1 MRPARRTP
9 LLALLLAVFALLAA
23 SCAVDVSDIT
33 RVPDAAVSETSRADA
48 LAALD
53 ETACP
58 SGLTADGASLFADRV
73 AATGTAVPTYELDA
87 TIDPEAGTVD
97 GTLIATIPTDDDQMR
112 FRVFAGMDAFNS
124 GLAISNVT
132 VDGEPTGYDLDR
144 SLLTVA
150 NPAGAGATATVSIDF
165 DFTIDQMA
173 ANENLLGALT
183 GDTLQPDQVGLLG
196 RTESGMQLGHWFPV
210 FMPNGT
216 RTDPDPSGFGDIG
229 AFAAAAIC
237 ADVTVPDGYTVITSG
252 ARFDEGAS
260 VTESATGIRDFA
272 MLISND
278 IELLK
283 GTVEGVEVRVWGP
296 SGDRESLQTVLD
308 YSLES
313 QQALHDA
320 FGPYP
325 WTEIDVVSAP
335 LGGGVGGMEWPG
347 MVWIERSLFA
357 GGIPGMGQLDGLGD
371 LFGAT
376 GLGEND
382 LFEDLL
388 GSLGGDALD
397 STLEWT
403 VAHELGHEWFHALVG
418 NDSIASP
425 AVDEP
430 LAQFAACV
438 AMQRIHP
445 DNWRDICDTQTTD
458 QFAQARALG
467 VDDAPADQASDE
479 FDSALQYGAVV
490 YGKAPGFYFEA
501 AEVMGWDPL
510 VDALASFVEA
520 NAFSLVGTDVL
531 RNHLVEAAGDDGAT
545 IDALWERWFS
555 EAKGDED
562 IEPADL
568 FGGIDLGGDLFG
580 ENGPSFEDL
589 FGTGD
594 PLDPGIFGEDGE
606 LDLDDFLNE
615 FLGPDSPLGEG
626 MLDENGE
633 PNLDEFFGED
643 SPFGDGSIFEYLDD
657 GELSEDELN
666 QLLEDLLGG

>member
-1 MRPARRTP
+1 MHLPRRIP
-9 LLALLLAVFALLAA
+9 SLALLVALVGLLATA
-23 SCAVDVSDIT
+23 CAVDVAEIT
-33 RVPDAAVSETSRADA
+33 RLPDAA
-48 LAALD
+48 AAESAAVGVELPD
-53 ETACP
+53 TDCAT
-58 SGLTADGASLFADRV
+58 GLTDDGAELLSRRLAE
-73 AATGTAVPTYELDA
+73 TNTPVPVYELEA
-87 TIDPEAGTVD
+87 TIDPTTGSVD
-97 GTLIATIPTDDDQMR
+97 GTLEAAIPADDDRMR

-124 GLAISNVT
+124 GLTVSNVT
-132 VDGEPTGYDLDR
+132 VDGATVDHTLDR
-144 SLLTVA
+144 SLLTVE
-150 NPAGAGATATVSIDF
+150 NPNGPGDAQVTIDF
-165 DFTIDQMA
+165 NFTIDQMA
-173 ANENLLGALT
+173 ANENLLGSLT

-196 RTESGMQLGHWFPV
+196 RTETGMQLGHWFPV
-210 FMPNGT
+210 WMPNGT

-237 ADVTVPDGYTVITSG
+237 ADISVPDGYTVISSG
-252 ARFDEGAS
+252 ARFADGDSS
-260 VTESATGIRDFA
+260 VSESATGIRDFA

-278 IELLK
+278 IEMLK

-296 SGDRESLQTVLD
+296 TGDREALQTVLD
-308 YSLES
+308 YSLVS

-357 GGIPGMGQLDGLGD
+357 GGLPGMGGLGGLGD
-371 LFGAT
+371 LFGGSD
-376 GLGEND
+376 GLGGD

-388 GSLGGDALD
+388 GGLGGEALA

-445 DNWRDICDTQTTD
+445 DNWQAICDAQTTD

-479 FDSALQYGAVV
+479 FDSALQYGAIV

-531 RNHLVEAAGDDGAT
+531 RSHLVDAAGDDGPV
-545 IDALWERWFS
+545 IDELWQRWFS

-562 IEPADL
+562 IEPSDL
-568 FGGIDLGGDLFG
+568 FGGLDFGGDLFGEDLFGEDLFG
-580 ENGPSFEDL
+580 ENGPNLEDL
-589 FGTGD
+589 FGSDLFD
-594 PLDPGIFGEDGE
+594 PDGE
-606 LDLDDFLNE
+606 LNLEDFMGE
-615 FLGPDSPLGEG
+615 FLGPDSP
-626 MLDENGE
+626 
-633 PNLDEFFGED
+633 FGAD
-643 SPFGDGSIFEYLDD
+643 SPFGDGSIFEFLDD
-657 GELSEDELN
+657 GELTEDELN

>member
-1 MRPARRTP
+1 MPTRPRISTA
-9 LLALLLAVFALLAA
+9 ALLLAACALLA
-23 SCAVDVSDIT
+23 SGCAVDVSQIT
-33 RVPDAAVSETSRADA
+33 RLPDAGASSA
-48 LAALD
+48 
-53 ETACP
+53 TATAPMATLPGSDGTTTECP
-58 SGLTADGASLFADRV
+58 SGLTDDGAALLATRLS
-73 AATGTAVPTYELDA
+73 ATGAVVPVYELEA
-87 TIDPEAGTVD
+87 AIDPATGNVD
-97 GTLIATIPTDDDQMR
+97 GSLRAAIPADDDRMR
-112 FRVFAGMDAFNS
+112 FRVFAGMEAFNS

-132 VDGEPTGYDLDR
+132 VDGDRVDHELDR
-144 SLLTVA
+144 SLLTVE
-150 NPAGAGATATVSIDF
+150 NPSGPGDREVAIDF

-173 ANENLLGALT
+173 ANESLLGALT

-196 RTESGMQLGHWFPV
+196 RTETGMQLGHWFPV
-210 FMPNGT
+210 WMPNGT

-229 AFAAAAIC
+229 AFAAAVIC
-237 ADVTVPDGYTVITSG
+237 ARVAVPDDYTVITSG
-252 ARFDEGAS
+252 ARFAADGATVS
-260 VTESATGIRDFA
+260 ESATGIRDFA

-278 IELLK
+278 IEMLK

-296 SGDRESLQTVLD
+296 SGDREALQTALD
-308 YSLES
+308 YSLVS

-357 GGIPGMGQLDGLGD
+357 GGIPGLGGLGGLGD
-371 LFGAT
+371 LFN
-376 GLGEND
+376 ND
-382 LFEDLL
+382 LFDDV
-388 GSLGGDALD
+388 LGGLGGEALD

-403 VAHELGHEWFHALVG
+403 IAHELGHEWFHAVVG

-438 AMQRIHP
+438 AMERIHP
-445 DNWRDICDTQTTD
+445 DNWRDICDAQTTD

-501 AEVMGWDPL
+501 AEIMGWDEL
-510 VDALASFVEA
+510 VDALAGFVEA

-531 RNHLVEAAGDDGAT
+531 RDHLVEAAGDDGPA

-555 EAKGDED
+555 EARGDED
-562 IEPADL
+562 IEATDL
-568 FGGIDLGGDLFG
+568 FGGGLGGLGDLFG
-580 ENGPSFEDL
+580 EDL
-589 FGTGD
+589 FGEGGAS
-594 PLDPGIFGEDGE
+594 LDELFGDGE
-606 LDLDDFLNE
+606 LDLDDFMGE
-615 FLGPDSPLGEG
+615 FFGEDSPFGQG
-626 MLDENGE
+626 FLDENGQ
-633 PNLDEFFGED
+633 PNLDDFFGED
-643 SPFGDGSIFEYLDD
+643 SPFGDGSIFEFLDD
-657 GELSEDELN
+657 GELTEDELN